1 MSHKLF
7 RLVLFT
13 VLALSGSLAY
23 GQGSLGP
30 IPKKP
35 RTLADYKPSTLREI
49 VALDADSDVENRDK
63 EDKVGKPSD
72 LLPFRVSVIY
82 TGSSRPISEKSKDA
96 LFRWAQCC
104 AGNPDQFTGPY
115 DTEMRFDENGVAYW
129 LAIRKRSLPDFEKEL
144 KKGEAVDL
152 YLIRV
157 AAGRTEGNR
166 NWVLLIERF
175 TTAATINNQLLQG
188 TLDWIKRELPSNTK
202 RDLRVEIS
210 GTCELKITDTLNNAS
225 ISRASVRIP
234 LTDLDSSKV
243 SLARRQNSDAWE
255 LRLQT
260 IAGKRSILFMLYQ
273 GGPAEGGQASEY
285 SLTFPDQE
293 KADAVAGAFRRVI
306 ELCAGKTSSGK

>member
-1 MSHKLF
+1 MSGRLF
-7 RLVLFT
+7 HLVLFMA
-13 VLALSGSLAY
+13 LALSGSLAY
-23 GQGSLGP
+23 GRGSPGP
-30 IPKKP
+30 IPKKT
-35 RTLADYKPSTLREI
+35 RTLADYKPCTLKEI
-49 VALDADSDVENRDK
+49 VALDSDCDAENRDK
-63 EDKVGKPSD
+63 DRVRKQAD

-82 TGSSRPISEKSKDA
+82 TGSSRPMSEKSKDA

-129 LAIRKRSLPDFEKEL
+129 LAIRKKSLPDFDKEL
-144 KKGEAVDL
+144 KQGEAVNL

-157 AAGRTEGNR
+157 AAGTDGNR
-166 NWVLLIERF
+166 DSVLLIERF
-175 TTAATINNQLLQG
+175 TTAATINNQLRQE

-234 LTDLDSSKV
+234 LTDLDSSKMSV
-243 SLARRQNSDAWE
+243 ARRQNSDAWE

-306 ELCAGKTSSGK
+306 ELCAGKTSSW

>member
-1 MSHKLF
+1 MSLRALH
-7 RLVLFT
+7 LVLF
-13 VLALSGSLAY
+13 VALALSGSLAY

-35 RTLADYKPSTLREI
+35 RTLADYKPSTLKEI
-49 VALDADSDVENRDK
+49 VALGSDDENGDK
-63 EDKVGKPSD
+63 EERGKHSD
-72 LLPFRVSVIY
+72 LLPFRVSVIH
-82 TGSSRPISEKSKDA
+82 TGLSRPISEKSRDA

-144 KKGEAVDL
+144 KQGEAVDL

-175 TTAATINNQLLQG
+175 TTAATINNQLLQE
-188 TLDWIKRELPSNTK
+188 TLDWIKRELPSHTK

-243 SLARRQNSDAWE
+243 SVARRQNSDAWE

-260 IAGKRSILFMLYQ
+260 IAGRPSILFMLYQ

-306 ELCAGKTSSGK
+306 ELCTGKTSSGK